1 MALPMP
7 TSSNIKESEFNVSGG
22 LVALL
27 DDIATLAKAAAAS
40 LDDVAAGAAKASAK
54 AAGVIIDDTAVTP
67 QYVQGLSPAREL
79 PIIARIARGSL
90 INKLAIILPAALLLS
105 WLAPWLLP
113 ILLVLGGSFLC
124 FEGAEKVLHRLHLL
138 PHHQKTS
145 DDAAAVASAAEVEK
159 GIVAS
164 AVRTDLILSAEIMLI
179 ALADLANEAPMMR
192 VAILVAV
199 AFAMT
204 FFVYGV
210 VAVLV
215 KMDDFGLHLI
225 GRGGPRAA
233 LGQRIVHVMPKV
245 FTTIGVIGTAA
256 MLWVGGHIVIVSLSD
271 LGFDW
276 LHHVVEHAV
285 HLVETG
291 GTFISWLVE
300 SALSG
305 VFGLLWGSVLATV
318 VMYFSRIVPSVHR
331 KA

>member
-1 MALPMP
+1 MA
-7 TSSNIKESEFNVSGG
+7 GG

-79 PIIARIARGSL
+79 PIIGRIARGSL
-90 INKLAIILPAALLLS
+90 INKLLIILPVALLLS

-124 FEGAEKVLHRLHLL
+124 FEGAEKVLHHFHLL
-138 PHHQKTS
+138 PHHQDSADSTQAPS
-145 DDAAAVASAAEVEK
+145 SAAEVEK
-159 GIVAS
+159 RIVSS

-179 ALADLANEAPMMR
+179 ALADLANEAPTMR

-199 AFAMT
+199 ALAMT

-225 GRGGPRAA
+225 AQGGPRAA
-233 LGQRIVHVMPKV
+233 VGQRIVQVMPKV
-245 FTTIGVIGTAA
+245 FTTIGIVGTAA

-271 LGFDW
+271 LGFGW
-276 LHHVVEHAV
+276 LHHVVEHLV
-285 HLVETG
+285 HVVEAG
-291 GTFISWLVE
+291 GAFVSWLVE
-300 SALSG
+300 SGLSG
-305 VFGLLWGSVLATV
+305 IFGLLWGSVLACSIV
-318 VMYFSRIVPSVHR
+318 GFSSLRPAKGNTNAH
-331 KA
+331 